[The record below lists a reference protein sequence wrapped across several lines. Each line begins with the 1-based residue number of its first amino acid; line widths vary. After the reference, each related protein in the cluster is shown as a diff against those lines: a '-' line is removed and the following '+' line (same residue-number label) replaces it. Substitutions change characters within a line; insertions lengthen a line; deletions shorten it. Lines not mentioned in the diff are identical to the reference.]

1 MLDEEIIA
9 QMTERIRRRYDPRQ
23 IVLFGS
29 RARGTA
35 RPDSDVDLLV
45 VLDDIGDRR
54 ATAVAIR
61 RMLADLPVSKDV
73 VLTTPGEIER
83 RGGLA
88 GTCLRPALREGRVLH
103 ERG

>member
-9 QMTERIRRRYDPRQ
+9 QMTERIRHRYNPRQ

-35 RPDSDVDLLV
+35 QPDSDVDLLV
-45 VLDDIGDRR
+45 VLDEIGDRR

-61 RMLADLPVSKDV
+61 RLLADLPAAKDV
-73 VLTTPGEIER
+73 VLTTPEEIKR
-83 RGGLA
+83 RGRLA

-103 ERG
+103 KRG